1 MNDHVCMV
9 SCLQGK
15 TSVTNAAAIAF
26 LLVNLHDVLQVLL
39 PSAESQLWN
48 EPTVN
53 AREKKLLGTATET

>member
-15 TSVTNAAAIAF
+15 TSITNATAIAF
-26 LLVNLHDVLQVLL
+26 LLVHVHYVLQVLL

-48 EPTVN
+48 EPIVN
-53 AREKKLLGTATET
+53 EKGRKSLGTATI